1 LQQKS
6 FEELQKRYPDT
17 DHNELQIKAESIAM
31 GAIKFFFI
39 KYDPLKDFVFDAQAS
54 ISFE

>member
-1 LQQKS
+1 MQQKS